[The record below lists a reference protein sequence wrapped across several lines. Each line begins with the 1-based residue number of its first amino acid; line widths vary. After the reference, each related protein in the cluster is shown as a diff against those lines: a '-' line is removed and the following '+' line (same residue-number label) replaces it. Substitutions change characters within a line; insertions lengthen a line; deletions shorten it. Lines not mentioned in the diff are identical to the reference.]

1 MFTLV
6 RICLGMPAISV
17 RNNICEPGL
26 STTTL
31 VWPPSRNSVY
41 WFVFI
46 FPFNSWIISKLYSQ
60 IELTGNSCVVHCRD
74 PRSDE
79 LTVAVGE
86 TGWFPSGTLCDLLKP
101 SYCLSGKC
109 VVSTFL
115 QVFTLVRCTLTLTV
129 VKL

>member
-1 MFTLV
+1 M
-6 RICLGMPAISV
+6 
-17 RNNICEPGL
+17 
-26 STTTL
+26 
-31 VWPPSRNSVY
+31 
-41 WFVFI
+41 
-46 FPFNSWIISKLYSQ
+46 
-60 IELTGNSCVVHCRD
+60 HCRD

-115 QVFTLVRCTLTLTV
+115 KVFTLVRYTLTLTV
-129 VKL
+129 VKHKMKYNASSLTNRNLMKKEYQNKFEMVQPHT